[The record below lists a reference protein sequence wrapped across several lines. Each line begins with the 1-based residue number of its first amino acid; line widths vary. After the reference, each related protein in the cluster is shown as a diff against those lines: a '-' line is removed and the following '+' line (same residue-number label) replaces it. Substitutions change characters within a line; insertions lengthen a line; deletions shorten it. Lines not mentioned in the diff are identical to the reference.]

1 MKAVIKVDH
10 LRKSY
15 KDIKAVSDISFRVYE
30 GEIFGMLGPNGAGKT
45 TTMEIVEGIR
55 KSDSGRVTVLGIDV
69 KKDPRK
75 VKTNI
80 GVQLQ
85 TTSLYPRLS
94 VREVMALFASFY
106 PKAASVDKL
115 IKLVDLED
123 SKKKRC
129 KNLSGGQQQRLS
141 VALALV
147 NNPKVLFLDEPT
159 SGLDPQSRHNIWKL
173 IEYVRSKGK
182 SVFITTHYMEEA
194 QRLCDRVAI
203 IDYGKIIAT
212 DKPDKLISQHFQEE
226 AIEFELSQKLVND
239 VLSAVA
245 GVTNVL
251 QEDGKVIVYS
261 SAVPVTVSALLD
273 LAKQRGFELTN
284 LYVRRATLE
293 DVFLKLTGRRIR
305 E

>member
-1 MKAVIKVDH
+1 MKAVVKVDH

-15 KDIKAVSDISFRVYE
+15 KDIKAVDDISFTVYE

-55 KSDSGRVTVLGIDV
+55 KADSGRVTVLGVDV
-69 KKDPRK
+69 RKNPRQ
-75 VKTNI
+75 VKSNI

-85 TTSLYPRLS
+85 TTSLYPRLT
-94 VREVMALFASFY
+94 VAEVMSLFASFY
-106 PKAASVDKL
+106 PRSVSINKL

-123 SKKKRC
+123 SRKKRC

-141 VALALV
+141 IALALV
-147 NNPKVLFLDEPT
+147 NNPRVIFLDEPT
-159 SGLDPQSRHNIWKL
+159 SGLDPQSRHNIWGI
-173 IEYVRSKGK
+173 IEYVRGKGK

-203 IDYGKIIAT
+203 VDHGKIIAT
-212 DKPDKLISQHFQEE
+212 DAPDKLISQHFQEE
-226 AIEFELSQKLVND
+226 AIEFELSRKLDDND
-239 VLSAVA
+239 LSAVA
-245 GVTNVL
+245 GVTNVV
-251 QEDGKVIVYS
+251 QENGKVTVYS
-261 SAVPVTVSALLD
+261 NAVPVTVAALLD
-273 LAKQRGFELTN
+273 MAKQRGFELTN

>member
-15 KDIKAVSDISFRVYE
+15 KDIKAVNDISFRVYE

-55 KSDSGRVTVLGIDV
+55 KADAGSVTVLGIDV
-69 KKDPRK
+69 KKHPRQ
-75 VKTNI
+75 VKSNI

-94 VREVMALFASFY
+94 VMEVMSLFASFY
-106 PKAASVDKL
+106 PRSASINKL
-115 IKLVDLED
+115 IKLVDLD
-123 SKKKRC
+123 DCKKKRC

-141 VALALV
+141 IALALV
-147 NNPKVLFLDEPT
+147 NNPRVIFLDEPT
-159 SGLDPQSRHNIWKL
+159 SGLDPQSRHNIWGM
-173 IEYVRSKGK
+173 IEYVRGKGK

-203 IDYGKIIAT
+203 VDHGKIIAT
-212 DKPDKLISQHFQEE
+212 DKPDKLVAQHFQEE
-226 AIEFELSQKLVND
+226 AIEFELSQKLDNE

-245 GVTNVL
+245 GVTNVV
-251 QEDGKVIVYS
+251 QENGKVTVYS
-261 SAVPVTVSALLD
+261 NTVPVTVSALLD
-273 LAKQRGFELTN
+273 MAKQKGFELTN

>member
-1 MKAVIKVDH
+1 MKAVVKVDH

-15 KDIKAVSDISFRVYE
+15 KDVKAVNAISFRVYE

-55 KSDSGRVTVLGIDV
+55 KADAGRVAVLGIDV
-69 KKDPRK
+69 KKNPRQ
-75 VKTNI
+75 VKSNI

-85 TTSLYPRLS
+85 TTSLYPRLT
-94 VREVMALFASFY
+94 VAEVMGLFASFY
-106 PKAASVDKL
+106 PRSVSINKL

-123 SKKKRC
+123 CKKKRC

-141 VALALV
+141 IALALV
-147 NNPKVLFLDEPT
+147 NNPKVVFLDEPT
-159 SGLDPQSRHNIWKL
+159 SGLDPQSRHNIWGI
-173 IEYVRSKGK
+173 IEYVRGKGK

-203 IDYGKIIAT
+203 VDHGRIIAT
-212 DKPDKLISQHFQEE
+212 DAPDKLVAQHFQEE
-226 AIEFELSQKLVND
+226 AIEFELNRKLDNED
-239 VLSAVA
+239 LSTLA
-245 GVTNVL
+245 GVTNVV
-251 QEDGKVIVYS
+251 QENGKVTVFS
-261 SAVPVTVSALLD
+261 NTVPATVAALLD
-273 LAKQRGFELTN
+273 MAKQKGFELTN

>member
-1 MKAVIKVDH
+1 MKSVIKVDH

-15 KDIKAVSDISFRVYE
+15 KDIKAVNDISFRVYE

-55 KSDSGRVTVLGIDV
+55 QADSGRVSVLGIDV
-69 KKDPRK
+69 RKNPRK
-75 VKTNI
+75 VKSNI

-94 VREVMALFASFY
+94 VCEVMSLFASFY
-106 PKAASVDKL
+106 PGSVSINKL
-115 IKLVDLED
+115 IKLVDMED
-123 SKKKRC
+123 CKKKRC
-129 KNLSGGQQQRLS
+129 GKLSGGQQQRLS
-141 VALALV
+141 IALALV
-147 NNPKVLFLDEPT
+147 NNPKVIFFDEPT
-159 SGLDPQSRHNIWKL
+159 SGLDPQSRHNIWGM
-173 IEYVRSKGK
+173 IEYVRGKGK

-203 IDYGKIIAT
+203 VDHGKIIAT
-212 DKPDKLISQHFQEE
+212 DAPDKLVLQHFQEE
-226 AIEFELSQKLVND
+226 AIEFEVGRKLD
-239 VLSAVA
+239 DEDLRAVA
-245 GVTNVL
+245 GVTNVV
-251 QEDGKVIVYS
+251 QENGKVTVYS
-261 SAVPVTVSALLD
+261 NAVPVSVAALLD
-273 LAKQRGFELTN
+273 MAKQRGFELTN

>member
-15 KDIKAVSDISFRVYE
+15 KDIKAVNDISFRVYE

-55 KSDSGRVTVLGIDV
+55 QADGGRVTVLGIDV
-69 KKDPRK
+69 RKHPRQ
-75 VKTNI
+75 VKSNI

-94 VREVMALFASFY
+94 VCEVMSLFASFY
-106 PKAASVDKL
+106 PGAAPTNRL

-123 SKKKRC
+123 CRKKRC
-129 KNLSGGQQQRLS
+129 GKLSGGQQQRLS
-141 VALALV
+141 IALALV
-147 NNPKVLFLDEPT
+147 NNPKVIFFDEPT
-159 SGLDPQSRHNIWKL
+159 SGLDPQSRHNIWGM

-194 QRLCDRVAI
+194 ERLCDRVAI
-203 IDYGKIIAT
+203 VDHGKIIAT
-212 DKPDKLISQHFQEE
+212 DKPDKLVSQHFQEE
-226 AIEFELSQKLVND
+226 AIEFRLNQSVSDD
-239 VLSAVA
+239 VLRGVA
-245 GVTNVL
+245 GVTNVVR
-251 QEDGKVIVYS
+251 EDGKITVYS
-261 SAVPVTVSALLD
+261 STVPVAISALLD
-273 LAKQRGFELTN
+273 LAKQTGFELTN

>member
-1 MKAVIKVDH
+1 MKAVVKVDH

-15 KDIKAVSDISFRVYE
+15 KDIKAVNDISFRVYE

-55 KSDSGRVTVLGIDV
+55 KADSGRVSVLGIDV
-69 KKDPRK
+69 RKNPRQ
-75 VKTNI
+75 VKSNI

-85 TTSLYPRLS
+85 TTSLYPRLT
-94 VREVMALFASFY
+94 VAEVMGLFASFY
-106 PKAASVDKL
+106 PRSVSIGKL

-123 SKKKRC
+123 CKKKRC

-141 VALALV
+141 IALALV
-147 NNPKVLFLDEPT
+147 NNPRVIFLDEPT
-159 SGLDPQSRHNIWKL
+159 SGLDPQSRHNIWGI
-173 IEYVRSKGK
+173 IEYVRGKGK

-203 IDYGKIIAT
+203 VDHGRIIAT
-212 DKPDKLISQHFQEE
+212 DAPDKLVAQHFQEE
-226 AIEFELSQKLVND
+226 AIEFELNRKLDNED
-239 VLSAVA
+239 LSTLA
-245 GVTNVL
+245 GVTNVI
-251 QEDGKVIVYS
+251 QENGKVTVFS
-261 SAVPVTVSALLD
+261 NTVPATVAALLD
-273 LAKQRGFELTN
+273 LAKQKGFELTN

>member
-1 MKAVIKVDH
+1 MKAVVKVDH

-15 KDIKAVSDISFRVYE
+15 KDVKAVNAISFRVYE

-55 KSDSGRVTVLGIDV
+55 KADAGRVAVLGIDV
-69 KKDPRK
+69 KKNPRQ
-75 VKTNI
+75 VKSNI

-85 TTSLYPRLS
+85 TTSLYPRLT
-94 VREVMALFASFY
+94 VAEVMGLFASFY
-106 PKAASVDKL
+106 PRSVSINKL
-115 IKLVDLED
+115 IRLVDLED
-123 SKKKRC
+123 CKKKRC

-141 VALALV
+141 IALALV
-147 NNPKVLFLDEPT
+147 NNPKVVFLDEPT
-159 SGLDPQSRHNIWKL
+159 SGLDPQSRHNIWGI
-173 IEYVRSKGK
+173 IEYVRGKGK

-203 IDYGKIIAT
+203 VDHGRIIAT
-212 DKPDKLISQHFQEE
+212 DAPDKLVAQHFQEE
-226 AIEFELSQKLVND
+226 AIEFELNRKLDNED
-239 VLSAVA
+239 LSTLA
-245 GVTNVL
+245 GVTNVV
-251 QEDGKVIVYS
+251 QENGKVTVFS
-261 SAVPVTVSALLD
+261 NTVPATVAALLD
-273 LAKQRGFELTN
+273 MAKQKGFELTN